1 MIITVKLVARQSNYT
16 SGQPLIN
23 RSERGGKR
31 ERGERGEGEV
41 RRDKGE

>member
-1 MIITVKLVARQSNYT
+1 MIITVKLVAIQSKCT

-31 ERGERGEGEV
+31 KRERREGDKERE
-41 RRDKGE
+41 RKG